1 MKSYLSSKNNTLPYY
16 RFAIVALS
24 VWSMGYMLLIQQRV
38 GAQMLLSPISFKTID
53 IILPESDEK
62 SQNDL
67 LVEFSKVKDIEG
79 IEIILTD
86 DNGVAVD
93 SKPVDKSGKVLFKK
107 LDSSKSYALIASES
121 VYLEKLDHQWL
132 LSISSGNR
140 QVSNEDQ
147 DMSTI
152 IKVINMQTGRV
163 MAGIPLV
170 SNSSTDH
177 TKLNIKYT
185 DLNGQAVFERLNTSR
200 DFKVTVESNINDELS
215 IIYLNDRK
223 ITPIKRITAI

>member
-1 MKSYLSSKNNTLPYY
+1 MKSHLSSKNNTVTHHK
-16 RFAIVALS
+16 IVSMALLA
-24 VWSMGYMLLIQQRV
+24 WSMGYMLLIHQRV
-38 GAQMLLSPISFKTID
+38 GAQALLSPISFKTIE

-67 LVEFSKVKDIEG
+67 LVEFSKVNNIEG

-86 DNGVAVD
+86 DNGVAID
-93 SKPVDKSGKVLFKK
+93 SKPIDKSGKVLFRK
-107 LDSSKSYALIASES
+107 LDNSKSYALIASEIAH
-121 VYLEKLDHQWL
+121 LEKLDHQWL
-132 LSISSGNR
+132 LSISSGNK
-140 QVSNEDQ
+140 QVSKEDH
-147 DMSTI
+147 DMSTL

-200 DFKVTVESNINDELS
+200 DFKVTVETDINEELS